1 MSRLLARIAGFFSS
15 RTQVG
20 VDKAGNRYFTRTEEL
35 DGRMK
40 EKRWVVFKGEQ
51 DPTSVPVEWICWLNG
66 QRKIAPT
73 PEEIAELEARRERV
87 KLNVAL
93 LKKEEKEKRAKE
105 GTIPKRTS
113 SGIVGGPDL
122 KSFLRQFPSGSEGDK
137 RQEPTGAKDG
147 ERWDQGNRDRGSK
160 TSARVFGANRIWQIL
175 QARDV
180 ATTNMITVTP
190 QQTPLIP
197 SCRPHHE
204 ASGSINTLTG
214 FSFSDEMHHCP
225 MKFNSLWCNPL
236 ESHILYRANVV
247 SVPKLSSENFLGG

>member
-147 ERWDQGNRDRGSK
+147 ERGCPLPSRHLILALTSCNISAGPRKQRQRKQNQCQSIRSQQDLANPSGQGRGNHQHDNCDTATDS
-160 TSARVFGANRIWQIL
+160 TDTIL
-175 QARDV
+175 S
-180 ATTNMITVTP
+180 
-190 QQTPLIP
+190 P
-197 SCRPHHE
+197 SP
-204 ASGSINTLTG
+204 
-214 FSFSDEMHHCP
+214 
-225 MKFNSLWCNPL
+225 
-236 ESHILYRANVV
+236 
-247 SVPKLSSENFLGG
+247 